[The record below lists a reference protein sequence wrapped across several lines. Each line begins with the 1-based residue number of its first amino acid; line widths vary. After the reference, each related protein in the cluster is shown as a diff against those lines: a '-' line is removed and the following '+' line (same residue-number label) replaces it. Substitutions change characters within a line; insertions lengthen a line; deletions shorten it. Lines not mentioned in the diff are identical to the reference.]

1 MAEKK
6 YTVAPGNSFTADG
19 FIYLGGDEIPAA
31 VFADKTVLAALVSKG
46 RIIESGEDKMKI
58 PETKKP
64 DVVLL
69 SPACAS
75 FDMYDNFEQRG
86 EHFKNYV
93 KSKKV

>member
-64 DVVLL
+64 DVETKETET
-69 SPACAS
+69 SS
-75 FDMYDNFEQRG
+75 S
-86 EHFKNYV
+86 KT
-93 KSKKV
+93 SKKKDV